1 MRLVGEGRRVI
12 GAAVGLVRRAA
23 VHLPDIADV
32 HLNPALRSGMP
43 IGPVPNTTVT
53 SALQLGDRNGTSGAD
68 AAGLL
73 NEACAAGL
81 TCRKTSMRTR
91 WMDRRGC
98 LLDQVAD
105 GAAQAGV
112 FAGERLRLGAAVH
125 THNSMA
131 AGSPAFVDEYGEYER

>member
-1 MRLVGEGRRVI
+1 
-12 GAAVGLVRRAA
+12 
-23 VHLPDIADV
+23 
-32 HLNPALRSGMP
+32 MP
-43 IGPVPNTTVT
+43 IRPVPNTTVT

-105 GAAQAGV
+105 EAAQAGV
-112 FAGERLRLGAAVH
+112 FAGERLRLGAAVD
-125 THNSMA
+125 TLNSMA
-131 AGSPAFVDEYGEYER
+131 AASPAFVDEYGEYER